1 MIRVLLSA
9 LAGVL
14 VAAAPAAAAQND
26 YPPLPKPGAPKAYQV
41 PASETYT
48 LPNGMQVTLIR
59 FGQVPKATVN
69 LRIYAGGLN
78 DGGRTGLS
86 GLSAQMLKE
95 GAAGKK
101 GSQLAEEA
109 ASMGGSIN
117 LGAGLHE
124 TTLGIAALAEHT
136 PDAIRLLGDI
146 ALRPDFPG
154 SELERIRQ
162 SALRSLAV
170 ARSQP
175 QTAASAALAAAYY
188 GADSPFGR
196 LLPTDEQV
204 KSYSLDD
211 IKAYYRSNFGA
222 KRARI
227 YVAGQFDPAAVKAT
241 IEQVFGGWTAG
252 PERLR
257 VVPAAKPGPQVI
269 LVDRPGASQSTLRL
283 AWPAPVA
290 GSPGDV
296 PFEVMD
302 ALLGGSF
309 TSRITQNIREE
320 KGYTYSPSSSV
331 DFNPGEGSWTFSA
344 DVTTDVTGASLKE
357 VFGEIR
363 KLQTVAIP
371 DAEGTGI
378 RTWMTGTYILQNAS
392 QGGLIGSLAQ
402 RDMLGLPADWIT
414 TYVPKVIAVTNPQ
427 MQAAAREQLPLD
439 KMTLV
444 VVGDLAKVEPQL
456 KALPELQG
464 VEFQRVTVF

>member
-1 MIRVLLSA
+1 MIRIILSA

-14 VAAAPAAAAQND
+14 AATTPATAQD
-26 YPPLPKPGAPKAYQV
+26 YPPLPKPGAPKPYQV

-48 LPNGMQVTLIR
+48 LANGMQVTLIP

-78 DGGRTGLS
+78 EAGRNGLS
-86 GLSAQMLKE
+86 GLTAQMLRE

-101 GSQLAEEA
+101 GSDLAEEA
-109 ASMGGSIN
+109 AAMGGSIN
-117 LGAGLHE
+117 LGNGLHE
-124 TTLGIAALAEHT
+124 TTLGIAALSERT
-136 PDAIRLLGDI
+136 TDAIRLLGDV
-146 ALRPDFPG
+146 ALHPDFPA

-162 SALRSLAV
+162 NTLRSLSV

-175 QTAASAALAAAYY
+175 QTAANAALAAAYY
-188 GADSPFGR
+188 GADSPYGR
-196 LLPTDEQV
+196 ILPTDEQV
-204 KSYSLDD
+204 KSYTLED
-211 IKAYYRSNFGA
+211 IKAFYRANFGA
-222 KRARI
+222 KRARL
-227 YVAGQFDPAAVKAT
+227 YVAGQFDPVAVKAT
-241 IEQVFGGWTAG
+241 IEQVFGGWAAG

-257 VVPAAKPGPQVI
+257 VVPTVQPGPRVI

-283 AWPAPVA
+283 AWPSPVA

-309 TSRITQNIREE
+309 TSRITKNIRED
-320 KGYTYSPSSSV
+320 KGYTYSPFSSV
-331 DFNPGEGSWTFSA
+331 DFNPGEGSWTFNA
-344 DVTTDVTGASLKE
+344 DVTSDVTGAALKE

-363 KLQTVAIP
+363 RLQTVPVP
-371 DAEGTGI
+371 DSEATGI
-378 RTWMTGTYILQNAS
+378 RTWMSGTYILQNAS

-402 RDMLGLPADWIT
+402 IDLLGLPSDWIT
-414 TYVPKVIAVTNPQ
+414 TYVPKVIAVPNLQ
-427 MQAAAREQLPLD
+427 IHEAAQQLPLD

-464 VEFQRVTVF
+464 VQFQRVTPF

>member
-1 MIRVLLSA
+1 MIRILLSA
-9 LAGVL
+9 LAGAL
-14 VAAAPAAAAQND
+14 MAAAPAAAAQDN
-26 YPPLPKPGAPKAYQV
+26 YPPLPKPGAPKPYRV

-48 LPNGMQVTLIR
+48 LPNGMQVTLIP
-59 FGQVPKATVN
+59 FGQVPKATIN
-69 LRIYAGGLN
+69 LRVYAGGLN

-86 GLSAQMLKE
+86 GLAAQMLRE

-124 TTLGIAALAEHT
+124 TTLGISALTERT

-146 ALRPDFPG
+146 ALRPDFPA

-162 SALRSLAV
+162 NTLRSLAV

-175 QTAASAALAAAYY
+175 QAAANVALANAYY
-188 GADSPFGR
+188 GKDSPYGR
-196 LLPTDEQV
+196 VFPTDEQV
-204 KSYSLDD
+204 KSYTLVDLQ
-211 IKAYYRSNFGA
+211 AYYRSNFGA
-222 KRARI
+222 RRARI
-227 YVAGQFDPAAVKAT
+227 FVSGQFDPAAVKAT
-241 IEQVFGGWTAG
+241 IEQVFGGWGAG

-257 VVPAAKPGPQVI
+257 VPATALPGPRVI
-269 LVDRPGASQSTLRL
+269 LVDRPGSAQSTVRL

-290 GSPGDV
+290 GTPGDI

-309 TSRITQNIREE
+309 TSRITQNIREN
-320 KGYTYSPSSSV
+320 KGYTYSPNSSV
-331 DFNPGEGSWTFSA
+331 DFNPGEGTWTFSA

-378 RTWMTGTYILQNAS
+378 RTWMSGTYILQNAS

-402 RDMLGLPADWIT
+402 IDLLGLPADYIT
-414 TYVPKVIAVTNPQ
+414 TFVPKVIAVTNPQ
-427 MQAAAREQLPLD
+427 MQEAARQLPLD

-464 VEFQRVTVF
+464 MEFQRVNPF

>member
-1 MIRVLLSA
+1 MIRVILSA
-9 LAGVL
+9 LAGAL
-14 VAAAPAAAAQND
+14 IAAAPAAAQHS
-26 YPPLPKPGAPKAYQV
+26 YPPLPKPGPTRPYQV

-69 LRIYAGGLN
+69 LRVYAGGLN
-78 DGGRTGLS
+78 EGDRTGLS
-86 GLSAQMLKE
+86 ALTAQMLRE

-101 GSQLAEEA
+101 GSDLAEEA

-117 LGAGLHE
+117 IGNGLHE
-124 TTLGIAALAEHT
+124 TTLGIAALSEHA
-136 PDAIRLLGDI
+136 PDAIGLLGSI
-146 ALRPDFPG
+146 ALHPDFPA

-162 SALRSLAV
+162 NTLRSLAV

-175 QTAASAALAAAYY
+175 QTAANAALAATYY

-196 LLPTDEQV
+196 ILPTDEQV

-222 KRARI
+222 NRARI
-227 YVAGQFDPAAVKAT
+227 YIAGQFDTAAVKST
-241 IEQVFGGWTAG
+241 IEQVFGRWAAG
-252 PERLR
+252 PERLM
-257 VVPAAKPGPQVI
+257 VVPTAKPGPQVI

-290 GSPGDV
+290 GAPGDI

-320 KGYTYSPSSSV
+320 KGYTYSPFSSV
-331 DFNPGEGSWTFSA
+331 DFNPGEGTWTFNA
-344 DVTTDVTGASLKE
+344 DVTTDVTGAALKE

-363 KLQTVAIP
+363 ELQTQPVP
-371 DAEGTGI
+371 DAEGNGI
-378 RTWMTGTYILQNAS
+378 RTWMSGTYILQNAS
-392 QGGLIGSLAQ
+392 SAGLIGSLAQ

-414 TYVPKVIAVTNPQ
+414 TYVPKFIAVTNSQ
-427 MQAAAREQLPLD
+427 IQQAARDQLPLD
-439 KMTLV
+439 KMTLI
-444 VVGDLAKVEPQL
+444 VVGDLARVEPQL
-456 KALPELQG
+456 RALPELQG
-464 VEFQRVTVF
+464 VQFQRVKVF